1 MLNCPTAAVD
11 IGAKAD
17 IYNLIRG
24 IAASGAGV
32 IFTSTEVEEFPR
44 ICNRVV
50 VFRDGVVVGELT
62 GAGATEAN
70 IMHWPS
76 EARMSASAG
85 LNSSDRKAGFDLPAW
100 LARYGTL
107 ASLAALLIVFSLARS
122 DVFPTVDNLLNIMNQ
137 VSILGTMAF
146 GLTVC
151 LVMGLFDLSIAA
163 MATLGGYVATFLLV
177 QYPDTISV
185 PLAVLI
191 SLAVAGAIGVFN
203 GLIVSYLGISAFIA
217 TLATGSIITGAMLG
231 ISNSKTIITG
241 IPDEFLV
248 IGQGSVFGVSNPI
261 LIMLAIGVILWLLL
275 EHTQLGRHLYAIGGS
290 MEASRLSGIAVK
302 RYAPIALA
310 ICGGC
315 AGLGGLIAASVL
327 GAGRPQGVGD
337 TYLLNAFAAVFIGA
351 SSLRPGKFHIIGT
364 FIGVMLIGV
373 INNGLSV
380 MGVPTYWQYIV
391 QGVLLII
398 ALFSA
403 GLLTMRRR

>member
-1 MLNCPTAAVD
+1 
-11 IGAKAD
+11 
-17 IYNLIRG
+17 
-24 IAASGAGV
+24 
-32 IFTSTEVEEFPR
+32 
-44 ICNRVV
+44 
-50 VFRDGVVVGELT
+50 
-62 GAGATEAN
+62 
-70 IMHWPS
+70 
-76 EARMSASAG
+76 MSASAG

-163 MATLGGYVATFLLV
+163 MATLGGYVATFRLV

-191 SLAVAGAIGVFN
+191 SLAIAGAIGVFN

-241 IPDEFLV
+241 IPDELLV

-275 EHTQLGRHLYAIGGS
+275 EHTQFGRHLYAIGGS
-290 MEASRLSGIAVK
+290 AEASRLSGIAVK

-310 ICGGC
+310 ICAGC

-403 GLLTMRRR
+403 GLLTMRRH

>member
-1 MLNCPTAAVD
+1 
-11 IGAKAD
+11 
-17 IYNLIRG
+17 
-24 IAASGAGV
+24 
-32 IFTSTEVEEFPR
+32 
-44 ICNRVV
+44 
-50 VFRDGVVVGELT
+50 
-62 GAGATEAN
+62 
-70 IMHWPS
+70 
-76 EARMSASAG
+76 MSASAG

-191 SLAVAGAIGVFN
+191 SLAVAAAIGVFN

-261 LIMLAIGVILWLLL
+261 LIMLAIGFILWLLL

-290 MEASRLSGIAVK
+290 AEASRLSGIAVK

-310 ICGGC
+310 ICAGC

-403 GLLTMRRR
+403 GLLTMRRH

>member
-1 MLNCPTAAVD
+1 MNASVSASE
-11 IGAKAD
+11 AD
-17 IYNLIRG
+17 RR
-24 IAASGAGV
+24 
-32 IFTSTEVEEFPR
+32 PR
-44 ICNRVV
+44 IDV
-50 VFRDGVVVGELT
+50 
-62 GAGATEAN
+62 A
-70 IMHWPS
+70 
-76 EARMSASAG
+76 
-85 LNSSDRKAGFDLPAW
+85 AW

-107 ASLAALLIVFSLARS
+107 VSLVILLVVFSAARS

-137 VSILGTMAF
+137 ISILGTMAF

-177 QYPDTISV
+177 TYPDSIGV
-185 PLAVLI
+185 PAAVLI
-191 SLAVAGAIGVFN
+191 SLATAAIIGVGN

-241 IPDEFLV
+241 IPDEFMA
-248 IGQGSVFGVSNPI
+248 IGQGTILGVSNPI
-261 LIMLAIGVILWLLL
+261 LIMLAIGLILWLLL

-290 MEASRLSGIAVK
+290 AEASRLSGIAVK

-310 ICGGC
+310 ICAAC
-315 AGLGGLIAASVL
+315 AGLGGLMAASVL

-351 SSLRPGKFHIIGT
+351 SSLRPGRFHIVGT
-364 FIGVMLIGV
+364 LIGVLLIGV
-373 INNGLSV
+373 INNGLSI

-391 QGVLLII
+391 QGVLLVV

-403 GLLTMRRR
+403 GILSMRRR

>member
-1 MLNCPTAAVD
+1 
-11 IGAKAD
+11 
-17 IYNLIRG
+17 
-24 IAASGAGV
+24 
-32 IFTSTEVEEFPR
+32 
-44 ICNRVV
+44 
-50 VFRDGVVVGELT
+50 
-62 GAGATEAN
+62 
-70 IMHWPS
+70 
-76 EARMSASAG
+76 MSASAG
-85 LNSSDRKAGFDLPAW
+85 LNSSDRKARFDLPAW
-100 LARYGTL
+100 LARFGTL
-107 ASLAALLIVFSLARS
+107 ASLALLLIVFSLARP

-177 QYPDTISV
+177 QYPDTIGV
-185 PLAVLI
+185 PEAVLI
-191 SLAVAGAIGVFN
+191 SLAVAAVIGVFN

-241 IPDEFLV
+241 IPDEFLI
-248 IGQGSVFGVSNPI
+248 IGQGALFGISNPI
-261 LIMLAIGVILWLLL
+261 VIMLAIGVILWLLL

-290 MEASRLSGIAVK
+290 AEASRLSGIAVK

-310 ICGGC
+310 ICAVC
-315 AGLGGLIAASVL
+315 AALGGLMAASVL

-351 SSLRPGKFHIIGT
+351 SSLRPGKFHIVGT
-364 FIGVMLIGV
+364 FIGVMLIGI

>member
-1 MLNCPTAAVD
+1 MN
-11 IGAKAD
+11 
-17 IYNLIRG
+17 
-24 IAASGAGV
+24 AS
-32 IFTSTEVEEFPR
+32 TSLPR
-44 ICNRVV
+44 IE
-50 VFRDGVVVGELT
+50 GK
-62 GAGATEAN
+62 
-70 IMHWPS
+70 
-76 EARMSASAG
+76 ARFG
-85 LNSSDRKAGFDLPAW
+85 LAAW
-100 LARYGTL
+100 LARLGT
-107 ASLAALLIVFSLARS
+107 IFSLAVLLVIFSIARA

-177 QYPDTISV
+177 EHPDAIGV
-185 PLAVLI
+185 PLAVSI
-191 SLAVAGAIGVFN
+191 SLAIAALIGVVN

-261 LIMLAIGVILWLLL
+261 LIMLAIGFILWLLL
-275 EHTQLGRHLYAIGGS
+275 EHTQLGRHLYAIGAS
-290 MEASRLSGIAVK
+290 AEASRLSGIAVK

-310 ICGGC
+310 ICALC
-315 AGLGGLIAASVL
+315 AGLGGLMAASVL

-351 SSLRPGKFHIIGT
+351 STLRPGKFHIMGT
-364 FIGVMLIGV
+364 FIGVLLIGV
-373 INNGLSV
+373 IDNGLSV
-380 MGVPTYWQYIV
+380 MGVPTYWQYVV
-391 QGVLLII
+391 QGVLLLV

>member
-1 MLNCPTAAVD
+1 
-11 IGAKAD
+11 
-17 IYNLIRG
+17 
-24 IAASGAGV
+24 
-32 IFTSTEVEEFPR
+32 
-44 ICNRVV
+44 
-50 VFRDGVVVGELT
+50 
-62 GAGATEAN
+62 
-70 IMHWPS
+70 
-76 EARMSASAG
+76 MSASAG

-275 EHTQLGRHLYAIGGS
+275 EHTQFGRHLYAIGGS
-290 MEASRLSGIAVK
+290 AEASRLSGIAVK

-310 ICGGC
+310 ICAGC

-403 GLLTMRRR
+403 GLLTMRRH

>member
-1 MLNCPTAAVD
+1 
-11 IGAKAD
+11 
-17 IYNLIRG
+17 
-24 IAASGAGV
+24 
-32 IFTSTEVEEFPR
+32 
-44 ICNRVV
+44 
-50 VFRDGVVVGELT
+50 
-62 GAGATEAN
+62 
-70 IMHWPS
+70 
-76 EARMSASAG
+76 MSASAG

-290 MEASRLSGIAVK
+290 AEASRLSGIAVK

-310 ICGGC
+310 ICAGC

-351 SSLRPGKFHIIGT
+351 SSLRPGRFHIIGT

>member
-1 MLNCPTAAVD
+1 
-11 IGAKAD
+11 
-17 IYNLIRG
+17 
-24 IAASGAGV
+24 
-32 IFTSTEVEEFPR
+32 
-44 ICNRVV
+44 
-50 VFRDGVVVGELT
+50 
-62 GAGATEAN
+62 
-70 IMHWPS
+70 
-76 EARMSASAG
+76 MSASVG

-100 LARYGTL
+100 LARFGTL
-107 ASLAALLIVFSLARS
+107 ASLAVLLIVFSLARS

-177 QYPDTISV
+177 QYPDTIGV

-191 SLAVAGAIGVFN
+191 SLAVAGVIGVFN

-241 IPDEFLV
+241 IPDAFLI
-248 IGQGSVFGVSNPI
+248 IGQGALFGISNPI
-261 LIMLAIGVILWLLL
+261 VIMLAIGVILWLLL

-290 MEASRLSGIAVK
+290 AEASRLSGIAIK

-310 ICGGC
+310 ICAVC
-315 AGLGGLIAASVL
+315 AALGGLMAASVL

>member
-1 MLNCPTAAVD
+1 
-11 IGAKAD
+11 
-17 IYNLIRG
+17 
-24 IAASGAGV
+24 
-32 IFTSTEVEEFPR
+32 
-44 ICNRVV
+44 
-50 VFRDGVVVGELT
+50 
-62 GAGATEAN
+62 
-70 IMHWPS
+70 
-76 EARMSASAG
+76 MSASAG

-185 PLAVLI
+185 PVAVLI

-290 MEASRLSGIAVK
+290 AEASRLSGIAVK

-310 ICGGC
+310 ICAGC

-403 GLLTMRRR
+403 GLLTMRRH

>member
-1 MLNCPTAAVD
+1 
-11 IGAKAD
+11 
-17 IYNLIRG
+17 
-24 IAASGAGV
+24 
-32 IFTSTEVEEFPR
+32 
-44 ICNRVV
+44 
-50 VFRDGVVVGELT
+50 
-62 GAGATEAN
+62 
-70 IMHWPS
+70 
-76 EARMSASAG
+76 MSASIELKG
-85 LNSSDRKAGFDLPAW
+85 SERKPGFDLPAW
-100 LARYGTL
+100 LARFGTL
-107 ASLAALLIVFSLARS
+107 ASLALLLIIFSFARS

-185 PLAVLI
+185 PVAVLI
-191 SLAVAGAIGVFN
+191 SLAIAAVIGVFN

-241 IPDEFLV
+241 IPDEFLI

-261 LIMLAIGVILWLLL
+261 LIMLAIGVLLWLVL

-290 MEASRLSGIAVK
+290 AEASRLSGIAVK
-302 RYAPIALA
+302 RYAPIALS
-310 ICGGC
+310 ICAVC
-315 AGLGGLIAASVL
+315 AALGGLMAASVL

-364 FIGVMLIGV
+364 FIGVMLIGI
-373 INNGLSV
+373 INNGLSI

>member
-1 MLNCPTAAVD
+1 
-11 IGAKAD
+11 
-17 IYNLIRG
+17 
-24 IAASGAGV
+24 
-32 IFTSTEVEEFPR
+32 
-44 ICNRVV
+44 
-50 VFRDGVVVGELT
+50 
-62 GAGATEAN
+62 
-70 IMHWPS
+70 
-76 EARMSASAG
+76 MSASVG
-85 LNSSDRKAGFDLPAW
+85 VNSSDRKAGFDLPAW
-100 LARYGTL
+100 LARFGTL
-107 ASLAALLIVFSLARS
+107 ASLAVLLIVFSLARS

-177 QYPDTISV
+177 QYPDAIGV
-185 PLAVLI
+185 PVAVLI
-191 SLAVAGAIGVFN
+191 SLAVAGVIGIFN

-248 IGQGSVFGVSNPI
+248 IGQGALFGVSNPI
-261 LIMLAIGVILWLLL
+261 VIMLAIGVILWLLL

-290 MEASRLSGIAVK
+290 AEASRLSGIAVK

-310 ICGGC
+310 ICAVC
-315 AGLGGLIAASVL
+315 AALGGLMAASVL

-364 FIGVMLIGV
+364 FIGVMLIGI

>member
-1 MLNCPTAAVD
+1 
-11 IGAKAD
+11 
-17 IYNLIRG
+17 
-24 IAASGAGV
+24 
-32 IFTSTEVEEFPR
+32 
-44 ICNRVV
+44 
-50 VFRDGVVVGELT
+50 
-62 GAGATEAN
+62 
-70 IMHWPS
+70 
-76 EARMSASAG
+76 MSASAG

-261 LIMLAIGVILWLLL
+261 LIMLAIGFILWLLL

-290 MEASRLSGIAVK
+290 AEASRLSGIAVK

-310 ICGGC
+310 ICAGC

-403 GLLTMRRR
+403 GLLTMRRH

>member
-1 MLNCPTAAVD
+1 
-11 IGAKAD
+11 
-17 IYNLIRG
+17 
-24 IAASGAGV
+24 
-32 IFTSTEVEEFPR
+32 
-44 ICNRVV
+44 
-50 VFRDGVVVGELT
+50 
-62 GAGATEAN
+62 
-70 IMHWPS
+70 
-76 EARMSASAG
+76 MSASAG
-85 LNSSDRKAGFDLPAW
+85 LNSSDRKARFDLPAW

-177 QYPDTISV
+177 QYPDTIGV

-191 SLAVAGAIGVFN
+191 SLAVAAGIGVFN
-203 GLIVSYLGISAFIA
+203 GLIVSYMGISAFIA

-241 IPDEFLV
+241 IPDEFLI
-248 IGQGSVFGVSNPI
+248 IGQGALFGISNPI
-261 LIMLAIGVILWLLL
+261 VIMLAIGVILWLLL

-290 MEASRLSGIAVK
+290 AEASRLSGIAVK

-310 ICGGC
+310 ICAVC
-315 AGLGGLIAASVL
+315 AALGGLMAASVL

-351 SSLRPGKFHIIGT
+351 SSLRPGRFHIIGT
-364 FIGVMLIGV
+364 FIGVMLIGI

>member
-1 MLNCPTAAVD
+1 
-11 IGAKAD
+11 
-17 IYNLIRG
+17 
-24 IAASGAGV
+24 
-32 IFTSTEVEEFPR
+32 
-44 ICNRVV
+44 
-50 VFRDGVVVGELT
+50 
-62 GAGATEAN
+62 
-70 IMHWPS
+70 
-76 EARMSASAG
+76 MSASAG
-85 LNSSDRKAGFDLPAW
+85 LNGSDRKERFDLPAW
-100 LARYGTL
+100 LARFGTL
-107 ASLAALLIVFSLARS
+107 ASLALLLIVFSLARP

-177 QYPDTISV
+177 QYPDTIGV
-185 PLAVLI
+185 PEAVLI
-191 SLAVAGAIGVFN
+191 SLAVAAAIGVFN

-241 IPDEFLV
+241 IPDEFLI
-248 IGQGSVFGVSNPI
+248 IGQGALFGISNPI
-261 LIMLAIGVILWLLL
+261 VIMLAIGVILWLLL

-290 MEASRLSGIAVK
+290 AEASRLSGIAVK

-310 ICGGC
+310 ICAVC
-315 AGLGGLIAASVL
+315 AALGGLMAASVL

-351 SSLRPGKFHIIGT
+351 SSLRPGKFHIVGT
-364 FIGVMLIGV
+364 FIGVMLIGI

>member
-1 MLNCPTAAVD
+1 
-11 IGAKAD
+11 
-17 IYNLIRG
+17 
-24 IAASGAGV
+24 
-32 IFTSTEVEEFPR
+32 
-44 ICNRVV
+44 
-50 VFRDGVVVGELT
+50 
-62 GAGATEAN
+62 
-70 IMHWPS
+70 
-76 EARMSASAG
+76 MSASVG
-85 LNSSDRKAGFDLPAW
+85 LNSSDRKARFDLPAW
-100 LARYGTL
+100 LARFGTL
-107 ASLAALLIVFSLARS
+107 ASLALLLIVFSLARS

-177 QYPDTISV
+177 QYPDTIGV
-185 PLAVLI
+185 PEAVLI
-191 SLAVAGAIGVFN
+191 SLAVAAVIGVFN

-241 IPDEFLV
+241 IPDEFLI
-248 IGQGSVFGVSNPI
+248 IGQGALFGISNPI
-261 LIMLAIGVILWLLL
+261 VIMLAIGVILWLLL

-290 MEASRLSGIAVK
+290 AEASRLSGIAVK

-310 ICGGC
+310 ICAVC
-315 AGLGGLIAASVL
+315 AALGGLIAASVL

-364 FIGVMLIGV
+364 FIGVMLIGI

>member
-1 MLNCPTAAVD
+1 M
-11 IGAKAD
+11 I
-17 IYNLIRG
+17 
-24 IAASGAGV
+24 
-32 IFTSTEVEEFPR
+32 
-44 ICNRVV
+44 
-50 VFRDGVVVGELT
+50 
-62 GAGATEAN
+62 
-70 IMHWPS
+70 
-76 EARMSASAG
+76 ASAG

-107 ASLAALLIVFSLARS
+107 ASLAALLTVFSLARS

-185 PLAVLI
+185 PVAVLI

-203 GLIVSYLGISAFIA
+203 GVIVSYLGISAFIA

-231 ISNSKTIITG
+231 ISNSKTIITD

-290 MEASRLSGIAVK
+290 AEASRLSGIAVK

-310 ICGGC
+310 ICAGC

-403 GLLTMRRR
+403 GLLTMRRH

>member
-1 MLNCPTAAVD
+1 
-11 IGAKAD
+11 
-17 IYNLIRG
+17 
-24 IAASGAGV
+24 
-32 IFTSTEVEEFPR
+32 
-44 ICNRVV
+44 
-50 VFRDGVVVGELT
+50 
-62 GAGATEAN
+62 
-70 IMHWPS
+70 
-76 EARMSASAG
+76 MSASAG

-191 SLAVAGAIGVFN
+191 SLAVAGTIGVFN
-203 GLIVSYLGISAFIA
+203 GVIVSYLGISAFIA

-261 LIMLAIGVILWLLL
+261 LIMLAIGFILWLLL

-290 MEASRLSGIAVK
+290 AEASRLSGIAVK

-310 ICGGC
+310 ICAGC

-403 GLLTMRRR
+403 GLLTMRRH